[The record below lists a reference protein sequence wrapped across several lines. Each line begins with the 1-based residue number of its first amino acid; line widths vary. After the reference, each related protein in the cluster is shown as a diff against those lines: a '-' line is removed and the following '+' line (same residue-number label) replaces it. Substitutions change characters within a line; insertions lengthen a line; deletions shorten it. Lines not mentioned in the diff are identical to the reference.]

1 MRLIFSET
9 KHLRLQFEHKNE
21 AILIRIESD
30 MIFLKLALYAVTA
43 VTGKPNFTCS
53 SLSSIFTFRLRL
65 VRLKLIFGNQ
75 FPENR
80 AFGCAVKF
88 GQTENIFS
96 LTGK

>member
-1 MRLIFSET
+1 MQGPLKI
-9 KHLRLQFEHKNE
+9 LKN
-21 AILIRIESD
+21 D
-30 MIFLKLALYAVTA
+30 LYISFIAHD
-43 VTGKPNFTCS
+43 
-53 SLSSIFTFRLRL
+53 FRLRL

-80 AFGCAVKF
+80 VFGCAVKF